1 MKRNDT
7 LIKINLLGKE
17 FLAPTHR
24 STSDASQTGNPPR
37 LITALLKKLAQQVR
51 NTPVQQ

>member
-17 FLAPTHR
+17 FLAPTHKPPA
-24 STSDASQTGNPPR
+24 DASPASHPPH
-37 LITALLKKLAQQVR
+37 LVVALLKKLAKQVR
-51 NTPVQQ
+51 NVQA